1 MRNYRGLVRSVARRI
16 SSAADI
22 TVRDL
27 ERGEIQQEPSMTDRL
42 LGGIR
47 NAIDGYRSKGVTW
60 RAITLTD
67 RGRGAQETEYGADFA
82 GVLSVDLP
90 DFKVDKG
97 FLAQAKL
104 IRNGGMG
111 MSEFHRMVNQCEQ
124 MLRLSSASFVFLYTA
139 AGIRIVPAISVVG
152 ASNPD
157 FVLDTST
164 LYSRSLSKFYEDHLE
179 CFLGDRNINEAT
191 PAMLER
197 LDSESLLYI
206 AARQSEQ
213 V

>member
-1 MRNYRGLVRSVARRI
+1 MRNYRGLVRAVARRI
-16 SSAADI
+16 NNAAEI
-22 TVRDL
+22 TVHDL
-27 ERGEIQQEPSMTDRL
+27 DQGEIQQEPSMTDRL

-67 RGRGAQETEYGADFA
+67 RGRGAQERKYGADFA

-90 DFKVDKG
+90 DFRVDKG

-104 IRNGGMG
+104 IRNNGMPMG
-111 MSEFHRMVNQCEQ
+111 EFHRMVDQCEQ
-124 MLRLSSASFVFLYTA
+124 MLRLSSASFVFLYTRT
-139 AGIRIVPAISVVG
+139 GIRIVPAISVIG

-157 FVLDTST
+157 FILDTST

-179 CFLGDRNINEAT
+179 CFLGDRNINEPT
-191 PAMLER
+191 EAMLER
-197 LDSESLLYI
+197 LDTNSLLYI

-213 V
+213 G